1 MRKII
6 GLILSIA
13 MLCQVYIPVSAAS
26 TTKKN
31 MDMIISVLKEIEVI
45 TIDEDQEFDT
55 EATVSRAKFSE
66 YLGKAIKVYPSF
78 SMQYFNDVPKEHEQA
93 EYINALTDSGIIAM
107 NDAKIFDP
115 ERSIKYTEACKML
128 LCAMGYGDY
137 AAAKGKT
144 MSVYS
149 LVAAETGI
157 SITAKDQ
164 NALTVAEAMKLLFNA
179 MSEPIMVHN
188 YQQNMSMSIDSS
200 KNLFAEHHDVY
211 FTKGVV
217 EGTCGAYLERYPM
230 PEEGK
235 VIISGTEYETD
246 LDIRDMLGVKVNF
259 AYCWDDENDVG
270 KVIYAEICNEE
281 DILEIESS
289 LLDDY
294 DETTN
299 TFYYLQNKD
308 TKKIKKKKI
317 ESSFQIIYNG
327 APYEGTVT
335 SIISP
340 FLDSTRRG
348 KITLAD
354 SDIDGEFDVVIIKS
368 YEVLASGTIDTVE
381 KFIYGGAES
390 GAIDYENFDFVKL
403 FDESGKEKELL
414 DCSNAVLSIAKSNDN
429 KIIEIVL
436 NEETAEITV
445 AKVQFSEN
453 EITSREGTIYEVD
466 PAVMAQYG
474 STLMSYKNIRVSF
487 DMFGYIVKIET
498 GVTDDF
504 LVGYLISGKSYEG
517 ETYDTEIEFK
527 IYTRNNK
534 IEKYNF
540 AERIMIDG
548 STYRLNKNNGALR
561 ALNALPKASSYET
574 SRGDTRYRISPQ
586 VIRYKL
592 NEEKQITV
600 LDTLVLSENENAKS
614 SLTQRHNNV
623 SMPNTNRLGLD
634 TYWSTSETAIFRIPV
649 LDDQGKLVTGEE
661 PQPKDFSTSM
671 TLSFDKNY
679 NVSTYNFSDDSYY
692 TDIMVIQE
700 DAENYVKE
708 VLIYTGYTQNYDQ
721 DENIAYTAIKCYSNG
736 SKATYKL
743 GEGVETQIGSQGLE
757 KGDLFYITLDGSGEY
772 ATGIKKIF
780 DAGTLTFNN
789 GGKNDYWYYG
799 DYSPYSNWGYR
810 TGEDDRN
817 NLGKMYVLKKRQDA
831 IFGTYEYDDLKDGKY
846 EEIVRLGNVP
856 VVTVCSQT
864 GEVEKANFN
873 SIRSFEESGG
883 NVSLVLVESKFLS
896 ASSVIIY
903 K

>member
-6 GLILSIA
+6 GVILSIV

-26 TTKKN
+26 TAKKS

-45 TIDEDQEFDT
+45 TIEEDQEFDM
-55 EATVSRAKFSE
+55 EATISRAKFSE

-78 SMQYFNDVPKEHEQA
+78 SMQYFNDVPPEHEQA

-115 ERSIKYTEACKML
+115 ERPIKYTEACKML

-137 AAAKGKT
+137 AAAKGQT

-246 LDIRDMLGVKVNF
+246 LDIRDMLGVKVNY
-259 AYCWDDENDVG
+259 AYRWDEDNNVG

-289 LLDDY
+289 LLDNY

-308 TKKIKKKKI
+308 AKKIKRQKI

-327 APYEGTVT
+327 VPYDGTIT

-368 YEVLASGTIDTVE
+368 YEVLASGTIDTVG

-390 GAIDYENFDFVKL
+390 GAIAYENSDFVKL

-414 DCSNAVLSIAKSNDN
+414 DCSNTVLSIAKSNDN

-445 AKVQFSEN
+445 AKVQLTEN

-466 PAVMAQYG
+466 PVVMAQYG
-474 STLMSYKNIRVSF
+474 STLMSYKNIKVSF

-504 LVGYLISGKSYEG
+504 LIGYLISGKSYAG

-540 AERIMIDG
+540 AEKIMIDG
-548 STYRLNKNNGALR
+548 STYRLNKNGGALH
-561 ALNALPKASSYET
+561 ALNALPKASSYEI
-574 SRGDTRYRISPQ
+574 SNGDTRYRISPQ

-600 LDTLVLSENENAKS
+600 LDTLVLSENEKAKS

-623 SMPNTNRLGLD
+623 SMSNTNRLGLD
-634 TYWSTSETAIFRIPV
+634 TYWSAAETAIFRIPV
-649 LDDQGKLVTGEE
+649 LDNMGLLQDGSE
-661 PQPKDFSTSM
+661 PQAKDFSTTVS
-671 TLSFDKNY
+671 LSFDKSY
-679 NVSTYNFSDDSYY
+679 KVSTYNFSDDSYY
-692 TDIMVIQE
+692 TDIMIIEE
-700 DAENYVKE
+700 DAANLLKE
-708 VLIYTGYTQNYDQ
+708 VFIYAGNIQIF
-721 DENIAYTAIKCYSNG
+721 DEESWEALTVIECYSNG
-736 SKATYKL
+736 SKVSYKMNP
-743 GEGVETQIGSQGLE
+743 GVETQIRSKGIE
-757 KGDLFYITLDGSGEY
+757 KGDLLYITLNGSGY
-772 ATGIKKIF
+772 VSAIQKIF
-780 DAGTLTFNN
+780 DADTMTFNN

-799 DYSPYSNWGYR
+799 NYSPYSDWGYR

-817 NLGKMYVLKKRQDA
+817 NLGKMYVLKKRIDA
-831 IFGTYEYDDLKDGKY
+831 IFGSYEYNELAVDQY
-846 EEIVRLGNVP
+846 EEVVRVGNIP
-856 VVTVCSQT
+856 VVIVCTQT
-864 GEVEKANFN
+864 GGVEVGNFN
-873 SIRSFEESGG
+873 SIISYEEAGG
-883 NVSLVLVESKFLS
+883 NVSLVLVESRLLEPKS
-896 ASSVIIY
+896 IIIY